1 MLLLVL
7 LLTSV
12 PFISCLNVLI
22 WSPTVG
28 QSHVRFLGN
37 IADILADDG
46 HNVTIVSPVLDLDVR
61 AHTHN
66 PAVLHLSY
74 HSKYMRPNE
83 DDDFSKLSIKG
94 TSLWDAE
101 TLEGRSCTTQDMA
114 LFVELLKNIYRG
126 ILEDEEF
133 LSRLRNSRF
142 DVALHEL
149 YEPFS
154 VGIFELIGVTKTVA
168 LSAFGVSLYVPEI
181 TGVPANPSFV
191 PGAFSTYS
199 DSMTFWERLNN
210 FIYEFE
216 LDVRYRIWERQLW
229 LHFNEVYPGFP
240 TFRELLKRQVGV
252 VLLNI
257 NEYTETPRPTANIV
271 RYIGGIAIHPP
282 KPLSQ
287 VDKRLDA
294 ILNERSTN
302 VFLSFG
308 TISQSKDLP
317 LILKKDIISAFSAFP
332 NTTFVWK
339 YEDENDIHLFKN
351 HTNIHT
357 MKWIP
362 QSDLLGDK
370 RLSAFITHA
379 GMNSVLEATFS
390 GKPMVVVPLF
400 GDQYLNAKNME
411 RRGTAVMID
420 KRDLNK
426 DTLTAAIRDVLS
438 PNATYAHKAATVAR
452 SLVGRVAAARAD
464 LLYWVKL
471 VAEEGQMDH
480 LMMRARDL
488 SFIQYH
494 CLDIIAYLLAQFIV
508 TLIFVF
514 FVVRLLIR
522 RVSIVFK
529 KRKTE

>member
-191 PGAFSTYS
+191 P
-199 DSMTFWERLNN
+199 
-210 FIYEFE
+210 
-216 LDVRYRIWERQLW
+216 
-229 LHFNEVYPGFP
+229 
-240 TFRELLKRQVGV
+240 
-252 VLLNI
+252 
-257 NEYTETPRPTANIV
+257 ETPRPTANIV